1 MSLYEASAPAKI
13 ILFGEHAVVHGQP
26 AIAVPISSLRAHAV
40 VESGERLTIIARDTN
55 ETVPVDLTAQ
65 IVENALALMAR
76 LVLEHTGCPPPPV
89 TIHVSSDIPLA
100 SGLGSGAAVST
111 ALGRALAQVLKV
123 TLAPEDLNRMVY
135 RVEQMHHGTPS
146 GIDNTV
152 IVYEK
157 PVYFVRNQALELLQI
172 ARPFTVV
179 IGDTGHKALTHVS
192 VGDVRRLYE
201 VDKSGIGAVFERI
214 GAIASAARAAIEG
227 GTPEALGALMNE
239 NHALLQRLTVS
250 SPELDRLVAA
260 ALDAGADGAKLS
272 GGGRGGNMIALCAP
286 EQAESVANALIASG
300 AARVFITRIGA

>member
-1 MSLYEASAPAKI
+1 
-13 ILFGEHAVVHGQP
+13 
-26 AIAVPISSLRAHAV
+26 
-40 VESGERLTIIARDTN
+40 
-55 ETVPVDLTAQ
+55 
-65 IVENALALMAR
+65 
-76 LVLEHTGCPPPPV
+76 
-89 TIHVSSDIPLA
+89 
-100 SGLGSGAAVST
+100 
-111 ALGRALAQVLKV
+111 
-123 TLAPEDLNRMVY
+123 
-135 RVEQMHHGTPS
+135 
-146 GIDNTV
+146 
-152 IVYEK
+152 VYEQ

-201 VDKSGIGAVFERI
+201 VDKSGIGAAFERI

-260 ALDAGADGAKLS
+260 ALDAGAAGAKLS

>member
-1 MSLYEASAPAKI
+1 MSLYKASAPAKI

-40 VESGERLTIIARDTN
+40 AESGKGLTIIARDTN

-111 ALGRALAQVLKV
+111 ALGRALAHALKV
-123 TLAPEDLNRMVY
+123 TLSPEDLNRMVY

-152 IVYEK
+152 IVYEQ
-157 PVYFVRNQALELLQI
+157 PVYFVRNQALELLHI

-192 VGDVRRLYE
+192 VGDVGRLYE
-201 VDKSGIGAVFERI
+201 ADKPGIGAVFDRI
-214 GAIASAARAAIEG
+214 GAITNEARAAIEG

-250 SPELDRLVAA
+250 SPELDRLVTA

-286 EQAESVANALIASG
+286 ECAESVANALSTSG

>member
-76 LVLEHTGCPPPPV
+76 LVLEYAGCPPPPV

-152 IVYEK
+152 IVYEQ

-201 VDKSGIGAVFERI
+201 VDKSGIGAAFERI

-260 ALDAGADGAKLS
+260 ALDAGAAGAKLS